1 MRVIPDFENL
11 PPMTKSKALKVFQK
25 MVLATIAGNL
35 MLGRKGYMK
44 KQRQLKLQL
53 QNYPENIRLIHEK
66 IRVRRVDWNK
76 FFEDSMVSEKMA
88 IAI

>member
-1 MRVIPDFENL
+1 MESIRSRASLFNLRVIPDFENL

-44 KQRQLKLQL
+44 K
-53 QNYPENIRLIHEK
+53 
-66 IRVRRVDWNK
+66 
-76 FFEDSMVSEKMA
+76 
-88 IAI
+88 